1 MSNMDMHKMHTTP
14 SIPLTPAQAVRIH
27 GWTNPYRRLYWTTV
41 VEREDLT
48 FSALV
53 HKMGGNTPQNLN
65 LLHLLQPHVHEW
77 VRLKKIDVQ
86 DCELM
91 HKYWDIHPLRD
102 FGTDVVK
109 IGELLQAGLS
119 FDALMG
125 CRVKVDDLFRAGMT
139 ADVMMLFRFSFQQW
153 LDLGLQKRHVEN
165 MTTAQVERVFSLTK
179 NTLEASLF

>member
-1 MSNMDMHKMHTTP
+1 MDMQKLHTTP
-14 SIPLTPAQAVRIH
+14 SIPLSAAQAIRVH
-27 GWTNPYRRLYWTTV
+27 GWMNPYRRLYWSTV
-41 VEREDLT
+41 VERADLT

-53 HKMGGNTPQNLN
+53 AKMGNTQQTLN

-77 VRLKKIDVQ
+77 VRLKKIEVQ

-125 CRVKVDDLFRAGMT
+125 CRVKVDDLFKAGMT
-139 ADVMMLFRFSFQQW
+139 PDAMILFHFSFQQW

-165 MTTAQVERVFSLTK
+165 MSTAQVERVFSLTK